1 MALLRVRRRRRRT
14 RPLQE
19 AEAYARCHGDRGN
32 DVKLVRLPP
41 RRPRYLSICAP
52 AKVGSV
58 RDAEQRSE
66 LLKDALKKPPTD

>member
-19 AEAYARCHGDRGN
+19 AEAYARCHGDRGT

-41 RRPRYLSICAP
+41 RRPRYLSILRT
-52 AKVGSV
+52 GDEL
-58 RDAEQRSE
+58 RQRFEERLNQREREAS
-66 LLKDALKKPPTD
+66 